1 MLKIRAFD
9 DEEPFTKFLMSE
21 IEKVGLSKDEF
32 DIDIISEGKFLSAM
46 DGLNQRRENYR
57 QSGIWD
63 KSEPN
68 IFDDISVLLVDF
80 DLFELRASHYYKAD
94 IIAYL
99 VRAFSDCGVIARVN
113 RFGHNPFD
121 LTLKG
126 DLSSFADLDLGV
138 KQLSNPTLWGISAS
152 QGFSPWY
159 WPNLVQFARDFETR
173 VADVEAAIKSGKT
186 IKDTLGFLDENETW
200 QRLPRAIAQFFGS
213 GAIDLTFK
221 QFLVDSQSALEFK
234 DGKNLE
240 LENEVTVNWEIFSR
254 LAAARVSKWLE
265 YAVLKEQDILIDA
278 PHLVSRFPS
287 LLKDNKDIAA
297 WNGLCL
303 RGVNEIPGL
312 DMALIEPFQL
322 KQAHWVSRPVW
333 FWQDLL
339 NCNDIA
345 DVREPWSI
353 ETPEWV
359 FCEDASA
366 FYKEDECRE
375 FKAETISPFAG
386 RYIKDFSEIEIK
398 VEYFPRERFA
408 L

>member
-1 MLKIRAFD
+1 MIKIRAFD

-21 IEKVGLSKDEF
+21 VEKVGLSKDEF
-32 DIDIISEGKFLSAM
+32 DVDIISEEKFLSAM

-68 IFDDISVLLVDF
+68 IFDDISILLVDF

-99 VRAFSDCGVIARVN
+99 VRAFSNCGVIARIN

-121 LTLKG
+121 LTLRG

-138 KQLSNPTLWGISAS
+138 GQLSNSTLWGPSAS

-159 WPNLVQFARDFETR
+159 WPNLVQFAKDFEKR
-173 VADVEAAIKSGKT
+173 VADVEESIKSGVT
-186 IKDTLGFLDENETW
+186 IKDTLGFSDETW
-200 QRLPRAIAQFFGS
+200 QRLPRAIAQFFGN

-234 DGKNLE
+234 DGKYLE
-240 LENEVTVNWEIFSR
+240 LDVNWAIFSR

-287 LLKDNKDIAA
+287 LLKDNQDINA
-297 WNGLCL
+297 WNGLCV
-303 RGVNEIPGL
+303 RGVSEIPGL
-312 DMALIEPFQL
+312 EMTVLEPFRL
-322 KQAHWVSRPVW
+322 EKPYWISRPVW
-333 FWQDLL
+333 FWQGVVD
-339 NCNDIA
+339 CHDIA
-345 DVREPWSI
+345 EVREPWNIDS
-353 ETPEWV
+353 PEWV

-366 FYKEDECRE
+366 FYKEEECHE

-386 RYIKDFSEIEIK
+386 RFIKDFSGLR
-398 VEYFPRERFA
+398 VDYFPRERFA